1 MGLQGL
7 RFAATELVRSLLS
20 EHVKGRQPATQRWV
34 DTSSHRATY
43 TYGDADKG
51 VDDDDD
57 GDDEQKEGK
66 VKKHAGDEDNTS
78 EEQGRRRR
86 RRWRTRSRRR
96 RRKTN
101 VHTSTTMITIITI
114 TITSDTITIS
124 ITLMQL
130 LRHHDGLVTNARV
143 FFLTMTIPMQMMV
156 AIIIV
161 IMVATAIT
169 IIDAHGGDDGDDDCD
184 ADDDLVMM
192 MMMMEMMLRRNLA
205 AMETFCRYSQW
216 RLRLYQL
223 KGACTIGTEIDQ
235 VQLIRAFAPSSRG
248 MRINSPGKLLT
259 VYLAAT
265 SMPPNPQPR
274 SNSRN
279 PEPCMPSKAANLIP
293 LCSGL
298 GLRLKLE
305 EPIHH
310 GHAQVT
316 RESALERS
324 PAR

>member
-1 MGLQGL
+1 
-7 RFAATELVRSLLS
+7 
-20 EHVKGRQPATQRWV
+20 
-34 DTSSHRATY
+34 
-43 TYGDADKG
+43 
-51 VDDDDD
+51 
-57 GDDEQKEGK
+57 
-66 VKKHAGDEDNTS
+66 
-78 EEQGRRRR
+78 
-86 RRWRTRSRRR
+86 
-96 RRKTN
+96 
-101 VHTSTTMITIITI
+101 
-114 TITSDTITIS
+114 
-124 ITLMQL
+124 
-130 LRHHDGLVTNARV
+130 
-143 FFLTMTIPMQMMV
+143 MTIPMQMMV

-192 MMMMEMMLRRNLA
+192 LMMMMMEMMLRRNLV

-293 LCSGL
+293 LSSGL